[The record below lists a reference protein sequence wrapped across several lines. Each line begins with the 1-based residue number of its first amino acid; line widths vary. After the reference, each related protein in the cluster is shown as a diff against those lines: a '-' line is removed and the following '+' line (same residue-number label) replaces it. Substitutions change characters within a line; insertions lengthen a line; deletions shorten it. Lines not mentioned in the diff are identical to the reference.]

1 MTFTRRDF
9 AKIRIPLLGALL
21 LSAAGGLIAWWSA
34 GEADQAQRERD
45 AAAAHKNQLE
55 QRLRQARTE
64 EQELKARTQIFLQWQ
79 ADGITGEEKRL
90 EWTEALRN
98 IQHNLH
104 LPGMNY
110 EFGVQT
116 PLENVSGAAY
126 AWFGSPLRLQL
137 SLLHEGDLLRTLSA
151 IEREAPA
158 LVLARSCKLTR
169 QTSDETTG
177 TSSAQLKAE
186 CEMQWLTARRASGK

>member
-1 MTFTRRDF
+1 MKFTGRDF
-9 AKIRIPLLGALL
+9 VKIRIPLLGALL

-34 GEADQAQRERD
+34 GEADRAQRERD

-64 EQELKARTQIFLQWQ
+64 EQELKAQTQTFLAWQ
-79 ADGITGEEKRL
+79 AAGITGEEKRL

-104 LPGMNY
+104 LPGMTY
-110 EFGVQT
+110 EFGIQT

-137 SLLHEGDLLRTLSA
+137 GLLHEGDLLRTLSA

-158 LVLARSCKLTR
+158 LVLTRSCKLAR
-169 QTSDETTG
+169 LASDETTG
-177 TSSAQLKAE
+177 PALLKAD